1 MFTCFTNEYEL
12 LHMALIRLR
21 DATMHFSRKS
31 LKCCYIFRDATKFSN
46 IGSTLTLRLFGFLTL
61 GCSMNEVFFSLQ
73 GNPYAI
79 KEGGPGAPG
88 APEMNAWPSA
98 TALQPTGYYTG
109 YDHPSLAAYG

>member
-1 MFTCFTNEYEL
+1 MRRCILVGKAANVATFLNSGPTN
-12 LHMALIRLR
+12 
-21 DATMHFSRKS
+21 
-31 LKCCYIFRDATKFSN
+31 FSN
-46 IGSTLTLRLFGFLTL
+46 IGITLTLRLFGFLTL